1 MLILST
7 APGGGKTLRSDDS
20 AILRTDQSAI
30 LRTDQSAILRTD
42 QSAILRSDQSA
53 ILRSDGGR
61 MRVGPESAGRDPGPA
76 AYGCGG
82 PPTVADAAVV
92 TGRLRPDHFPA
103 RFGPGGDR
111 PLDAAAARAAVT
123 RLALAGTGP
132 EETAEGFLRV
142 AVANMADDIATIADP
157 EGELTGHGLAL
168 PVGAGA
174 QHACALADILG
185 LEACLVHL
193 APSPPPGADAE
204 PAAIR
209 ASRTVAMGADLDDRS
224 RLAAA
229 ARLDALSVETMS
241 EVEARG
247 VRERDIALVQTLH
260 LRMKGSDTVLPVA
273 FDDLARLRTAF
284 ARAHRARHGS
294 EPGDVPLAIDS
305 VQCEAIGTV
314 AASAAPSSTR
324 PAAAAAARTAP
335 VFIAGVWTETRFVHR
350 AALRVGDTLA
360 GPAALVEGAIVIL
373 VEPGWRARLTDA
385 DQLELVRARR
395 SAALRRDTQP

>member
-7 APGGGKTLRSDDS
+7 APGGGKT
-20 AILRTDQSAI
+20 
-30 LRTDQSAILRTD
+30 
-42 QSAILRSDQSA
+42 LRSDQSA

-123 RLALAGTGP
+123 RLAPAGTGP

-142 AVANMADDIATIADP
+142 AVANMAVDIATIADP
-157 EGELTGHGLAL
+157 EDDLTGHGLAL

-174 QHACALADILG
+174 QYACAVADILG
-185 LEACLVHL
+185 LEVCLVHL

-229 ARLDALSVETMS
+229 ARLDALGVETMS

-284 ARAHRARHGS
+284 ARTHRARHGS
-294 EPGDVPLAIDS
+294 EPGDVPLVIASIE
-305 VQCEAIGTV
+305 CEAIGTI
-314 AASAAPSSTR
+314 A
-324 PAAAAAARTAP
+324 PAAGRPPTAAARTAP

-350 AALRVGDTLA
+350 AALRVGDTLT
-360 GPAALVEGAIVIL
+360 GPAALVEGASVIL

-395 SAALRRDTQP
+395 SAALRRDPQP